1 MAASATT
8 RTRLT
13 ANPCPAAKVPNAFTS
28 DDRKR
33 GWEVCAMP
41 WTMLARLPGF
51 PPTVPDQNPLPGHAW
66 SSAIPAR
73 NRPVPPST
81 ARPSRGP
88 GPGPVGQRDE
98 RPGHGVQERRSRG
111 AE

>member
-73 NRPVPPST
+73 NRPVPPRT
-81 ARPSRGP
+81 RPAEPRA